1 MADTTQSGAA
11 PLTECSVPG
20 GMNVHAASLERI
32 ADLARHELAPR
43 AADIDA
49 GHYPRELL
57 AQFGAEGA
65 FGFHLGSGNSD
76 FASAITAMT
85 SVSRACGASGFLTWC
100 HDVYGLYLD
109 HSENRGLAERR
120 LPDHVAA
127 RSFGGT
133 ALSNPMKALAGI
145 EPMILRAKPAQGG
158 YVVSGTLPWISH
170 IREGQ
175 YCAAIAKVEGGR
187 DDHEIFFH
195 LPIDERVGLTKCPK
209 FSGME
214 GTSTW
219 GIALKDFFVPEEDM
233 IADPARPFIARVRAR
248 FILLQMGMGL
258 GVVRGSI
265 DDMEGVEDQ
274 LGHVNQFLDDRPDAM
289 LAEYDDL
296 FARTMTLAGR
306 EDTTSPTFFMDVLDL
321 RAEVSELSLRAAQ
334 SALLHQGARG
344 YLMASAPQRRV
355 REAHFVAIVTP
366 AIKHLRWQM
375 AKLSTEIQPAEA
387 AA

>member
-1 MADTTQSGAA
+1 MADTKSGGPA
-11 PLTECSVPG
+11 PQTNRSAPG
-20 GMNVHAASLERI
+20 GLDVHAASLQRV
-32 ADLARHELAPR
+32 ADLASRDLAPR

-49 GHYPRELL
+49 GDYPLDLMARF
-57 AQFGAEGA
+57 AAEGA
-65 FGFHLGSGNSD
+65 FGFHLATGQRD
-76 FASAITAMT
+76 FASAITAMG
-85 SVSRACGASGFLTWC
+85 SISRACGATGFLTWC

-109 HSENRGLAERR
+109 QSENRSLAARR
-120 LPDHVAA
+120 LPDHIAG
-127 RSFGGT
+127 RRFGGT

-145 EPMILRAKPAQGG
+145 EPMVLRAKPTPGG

-175 YCAAIAKVEGGR
+175 YCAAIAKVEGGS

-219 GIALKDFFVPEEDM
+219 GIALKDFFVPEEDL
-233 IADPARPFIARVRAR
+233 IADPARPFIARVRAQ

-258 GVVRGSI
+258 GVVRGCI
-265 DDMEGVEDQ
+265 DDMEAVEDQ
-274 LGHVNQFLDDRPDAM
+274 LGHVNQFLPDRPEALIGEHEDI
-289 LAEYDDL
+289 
-296 FARTMTLAGR
+296 FARTMQMACR
-306 EDTTSPTFFMDVLDL
+306 DDKASQTFFMDVLDL

-375 AKLSTEIQPAEA
+375 AKLSKEIQPDEVA
-387 AA
+387 A

>member
-1 MADTTQSGAA
+1 MADTNPGVTA
-11 PLTECSVPG
+11 PLTDRSAPG
-20 GMNVHAASLERI
+20 GMEAHAASLERI
-32 ADLARHELAPR
+32 ADIALRELAPR

-49 GHYPRELL
+49 GHYPLELMARF
-57 AQFGAEGA
+57 AQHDA
-65 FGFHLGSGNSD
+65 FRFHLETGNRD
-76 FASAITAMT
+76 FASAITAM
-85 SVSRACGASGFLTWC
+85 SAIARGCGATGFLTWC

-109 HSENRGLAERR
+109 QSENRALAERR
-120 LPDHVAA
+120 LPDHAA
-127 RSFGGT
+127 GRTFGGT

-145 EPMILRAKPAQGG
+145 EPMILRARRARGG

-175 YCAAIAKVEGGR
+175 YCAAIARVEGGR

-195 LPIDERVGLTKCPK
+195 LPIDDRVGLTKCPK

-219 GIALKDFFVPEEDM
+219 GIALKDFFVPEEDL

-265 DDMEGVEDQ
+265 DDMEAVEDQ
-274 LGHVNQFLDDRPDAM
+274 LGHVNQFLTDRPDA
-289 LAEYDDL
+289 LVDEHGDL
-296 FARTMTLAGR
+296 YERTMAMAGR
-306 EDTTSPTFFMDVLDL
+306 DDMESGTFFMDVLDL

-375 AKLSTEIQPAEA
+375 AKLSTDIQPDEA